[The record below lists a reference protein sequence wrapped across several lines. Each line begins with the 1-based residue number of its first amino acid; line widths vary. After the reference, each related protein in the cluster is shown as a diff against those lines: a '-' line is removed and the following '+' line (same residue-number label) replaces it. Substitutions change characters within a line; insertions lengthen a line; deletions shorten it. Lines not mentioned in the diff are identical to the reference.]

1 MKYHKWYVETKV
13 KNMID
18 YHQYDNNLEISK
30 TGYKTF
36 CIHFKSLY
44 KCVKI
49 KIISTINKQQ
59 PENSKFKKMQG
70 RLKKYKILLNTESLT
85 VFVIIIKK

>member
-1 MKYHKWYVETKV
+1 MKDHKWCVETKV

-30 TGYKTF
+30 AGYKTF
-36 CIHFKSLY
+36 SIHFKSLY

-49 KIISTINKQQ
+49 KIISTINK
-59 PENSKFKKMQG
+59 
-70 RLKKYKILLNTESLT
+70 
-85 VFVIIIKK
+85 